1 MSKKD
6 PNYVV
11 KIEKAIS
18 EKYGEETI
26 KNPKNDW
33 NPDKEKE
40 YLQQL
45 KEKEKKL
52 RSIES
57 NKKLLRNKGSVARNC
72 DYCGKSKIKRNHD
85 VYFSKFGCCFDC
97 YIQWIEGREERWNSG
112 WRPEIKSK

>member
-11 KIEKAIS
+11 KIEKAIT

-26 KNPKNDW
+26 KNVKNNW
-33 NPDKEKE
+33 NPDKERE

-45 KEKEKKL
+45 KEKEQKL
-52 RSIES
+52 RSVES
-57 NKKLLRNKGSVARNC
+57 NKKLLRNKGSVARSC
-72 DYCGKSKIKRNHD
+72 DYCKESKIKKNHD
-85 VYFSKFGCCFDC
+85 VYFSKFGCCFEC

>member
-18 EKYGEETI
+18 EKYGEEAI

-72 DYCGKSKIKRNHD
+72 HYCEKSKIKRIHD

-97 YIQWIEGREERWNSG
+97 YVQWIEDREERWNSG

>member
-18 EKYGEETI
+18 EKYGEEAI

-52 RSIES
+52 RSI
-57 NKKLLRNKGSVARNC
+57 
-72 DYCGKSKIKRNHD
+72 
-85 VYFSKFGCCFDC
+85 
-97 YIQWIEGREERWNSG
+97 
-112 WRPEIKSK
+112 

>member
-1 MSKKD
+1 VSKKD

-26 KNPKNDW
+26 KSPKSDW
-33 NPDKEKE
+33 SPDKERE

-45 KEKEKKL
+45 KEKEEKL

-57 NKKLLRNKGSVARNC
+57 NKKLLKNKSSVARKC
-72 DYCGKSKIKRNHD
+72 DYCGESRIKRKHD
-85 VYFSKFGCCFDC
+85 VYFSKFGCCFEC
-97 YIQWIEGREERWNSG
+97 YVKWVEDREERWASG